1 MNKEKIPAKFK
12 VKNQDFIVEEI
23 TKDERICKVNL
34 DQLKE
39 IKIPERPLDSKRE
52 FLWCEFQK
60 QNIDQFRALKEFSS
74 QINKGIQAIGF
85 AGTKDK
91 NAITCQQISIFNPDV
106 QLIKNFKHN
115 NIQLKNFHWEKRKI
129 KLGYLKGNHFI
140 ITLRAIEKKDSIK
153 IISTIN
159 KMKSFPNYFGPQRFG
174 SVRQNNHQIGKL
186 IIKRNFKEAINMIL
200 TQQSKNERQ
209 EVSKA
214 RKRLSIEKDYEKAL
228 TYFPEY
234 LKFERQILN
243 YLIRNPDDYI
253 GVINRIERKQFLMY
267 IHSLQSLLFNQVLEK
282 ALLKK
287 VDFSMKGQQRIPLF
301 GYKSKI
307 DSGKLGEIEE
317 EILNQNNI
325 NLQDFNIQE
334 IPYLRVKGDLR
345 NALIS
350 VNDIL
355 ANSEEDEL
363 FPESKKVILEFSLPS
378 GVYATTFL
386 NIFFNLIE
394 ENKQS

>member
-12 VKNQDFIVEEI
+12 VNNQDFIVEEI
-23 TKDERICKVNL
+23 TKDEKICSVNL
-34 DQLKE
+34 NPSDKIE
-39 IKIPERPLDSKRE
+39 IPEKPLDSKRE

-74 QINKGIQAIGF
+74 QIRKGLQAIGF

-91 NAITCQQISIFNPDV
+91 NAITCQQISIFNPDLE
-106 QLIKNFKHN
+106 LIKNFKHN
-115 NIQLKNFHWEKRKI
+115 NIQIKNFHWEKRKI
-129 KLGYLKGNHFI
+129 KLGYLKGNHFK
-140 ITLRAIEKKDSIK
+140 ITLRAIEKKDSIQ

-159 KMKSFPNYFGPQRFG
+159 KTKNFPNYFGPQRFG
-174 SVRQNNHQIGKL
+174 SVRQNNPQIGKL
-186 IIKRNFKEAINMIL
+186 IIKRKFKEAINTIL
-200 TQQSKNERQ
+200 TQQSQNERT
-209 EVSKA
+209 EVNEA
-214 RKRLSIEKDYEKAL
+214 RKRLSLEKDYKNAL

-243 YLIRNPDDYI
+243 YLVQNSEDYI
-253 GVINRIERKQFLMY
+253 GVINKIERKQFLMY
-267 IHSLQSLLFNQVLEK
+267 IHSLQSLLFNQILESALLEK
-282 ALLKK
+282 I
-287 VDFSMKGQQRIPLF
+287 DFNIKGQQKIPLF
-301 GYKSKI
+301 GYKSNI

-325 NLQDFNIQE
+325 QLQDFNIQE
-334 IPYLRVKGDLR
+334 IPYLRVRGDLR

-350 VNDIL
+350 VEDII
-355 ANSEEDEL
+355 ADSEDDEL

-386 NIFFNLIE
+386 NIFFELIE
-394 ENKQS
+394 EKRQS